1 MQSINTGF
9 NSLRTM
15 LPKHEGE
22 KLSKAAILQHTAE
35 YIDTL
40 EQEKTRLLSQLHQL
54 KTLIKS
60 VSNGQQDISELAKHS
75 LVKKIKTEHNSEFN
89 SDSSDEG
96 IHCNVSPIEAFDNV
110 DELKAELIEVR
121 KTVDRERKLR
131 MQLEE
136 QVKALES
143 QLYPERV
150 KEIAQSIQ
158 VKMHHGSRHHSSS
171 LHASA
176 SETGSLDN
184 SENENELAV
193 ASLQDDVIAETIEIE
208 TGSCPGSPLT
218 SIGSHQTIVIQQ
230 PTSSS
235 NGTSI
240 GSLTPQV
247 IHLDTSTLRVVA
259 AASSGKNA
267 SGKSSGQPGAIALPI
282 EVPFMGTIVTASP
295 ATMSKNTTTTTIH
308 LTSNSSKG
316 NTLASNTNTCN
327 ILGVA
332 SSTASGKSAGTGGT
346 VAARVSSVIVSNN
359 NTNSGS
365 SSSNS
370 NSSNSSSSGTNNNNC
385 SNNGNSGS
393 NSNTNANS
401 SNSNSNANN
410 TNNNGNNGNNS
421 STNSSNSNNSSS
433 SSNNSSS
440 NGKGESGKIANT
452 NGNVANSDGKSVC
465 NSNSNSNKS
474 SASTVSSSS
483 KQSKQATSLPP
494 RHNLETIVEAIRH
507 LEGDH
512 MFKDDDSV
520 AIEVEETVVPLIE

>member
-35 YIDTL
+35 YIDSL

-131 MQLEE
+131 MSLED
-136 QVKALES
+136 QVKALET

-150 KEIAQSIQ
+150 REIAQSIQ
-158 VKMHHGSRHHSSS
+158 VKGHSSRHHSSS

-247 IHLDTSTLRVVA
+247 IHLDASALRVVA
-259 AASSGKNA
+259 ASTGKSM

-295 ATMSKNTTTTTIH
+295 ATISKTSNTTTTTIH
-308 LTSNSSKG
+308 VTSNSSKG
-316 NTLASNTNTCN
+316 STLTSNTSN

-365 SSSNS
+365 SS
-370 NSSNSSSSGTNNNNC
+370 
-385 SNNGNSGS
+385 NSGS
-393 NSNTNANS
+393 NSSTSGTNNTNSNTTNSSSSNANANS
-401 SNSNSNANN
+401 SSNSNVS
-410 TNNNGNNGNNS
+410 NNGNNS
-421 STNSSNSNNSSS
+421 TNSSSSNSNNSSS
-433 SSNNSSS
+433 SNNNTSS
-440 NGKGESGKIANT
+440 NVKSEPGKISNT

-474 SASTVSSSS
+474 SASTISSSS
-483 KQSKQATSLPP
+483 KQSKQAASLPP